1 MTSRA
6 ITYGRE
12 WILGASILYGSADL
26 VVGWMLSFFFCSER
40 LLRRSL
46 TPRRG
51 AIAAKIGSEILNL
64 FQISKLSYLG
74 GLVGGS

>member
-26 VVGWMLSFFFCSER
+26 VAGWAPSFFFCSER

-51 AIAAKIGSEILNL
+51 AIAAKIDSEILNL
-64 FQISKLSYLG
+64 QSSYLG
-74 GLVGGS
+74 AFKGGS